1 MNKSEKFRTMVRLAL
16 VDDQFETKE
25 KEYIQD
31 LAKMHK
37 VSDEE
42 LNGIIDE
49 ELEQK
54 GEFAPR
60 LQNLDY
66 DAKIEV
72 LSDLVRMM
80 KVDGEIYLSEIKF
93 CEAIAQSLGFKQKSI
108 GFLSENIHKDPS
120 IAPNWMLIQ
129 NRMRKYVA

>member
-1 MNKSEKFRTMVRLAL
+1 MNKLEKFRTMVRLAL

-37 VSDEE
+37 FSDED
-42 LNGIIDE
+42 LDRIIEE
-49 ELEQK
+49 ELENK
-54 GEFAPR
+54 SEFAPV
-60 LQNLDY
+60 LKNLDY
-66 DAKIEV
+66 DGKIEV

-80 KVDGEIYLSEIKF
+80 KVDGEVYLSEIKF
-93 CEAIAQSLGFKQKSI
+93 CEAIATSLGFKQKSI
-108 GFLSENIHKDPS
+108 GFLAENIHRDPN

-129 NRMRKYVA
+129 NKMRKYVA

>member
-1 MNKSEKFRTMVRLAL
+1 MNKLEKFRTMVRLAL

-37 VSDEE
+37 VSSED
-42 LNGIIDE
+42 LNQIIEE
-49 ELEQK
+49 ELENK
-54 GEFAPR
+54 SEFAPI

-66 DAKIEV
+66 DGKIEV
-72 LSDLVRMM
+72 LADLVRMM
-80 KVDGEIYLSEIKF
+80 KVDGEVYLSEIKF
-93 CEAIAQSLGFKQKSI
+93 CEAIAQSLGFKQRSI

-129 NRMRKYVA
+129 NKMRKYVA

>member
-1 MNKSEKFRTMVRLAL
+1 MNKLEKFRTMVRLAL

-37 VSDEE
+37 VSNED
-42 LNGIIDE
+42 LDQIIEE
-49 ELEQK
+49 ELENK
-54 GEFAPR
+54 SEFAPVLR
-60 LQNLDY
+60 NLDY
-66 DAKIEV
+66 DGKIEV

-80 KVDGEIYLSEIKF
+80 KVDGEVYLSEIKF
-93 CEAIAQSLGFKQKSI
+93 CEAIAKSLGFKQKSI
-108 GFLSENIHKDPS
+108 GFLAENIHKDPN

-129 NRMRKYVA
+129 NKMRKYVA

>member
-1 MNKSEKFRTMVRLAL
+1 MNKLEKFRTMVRLAL
-16 VDDQFETKE
+16 VDDQFETRE
-25 KEYIQD
+25 KEYIQE

-37 VSDEE
+37 LSDVE
-42 LNGIIDE
+42 LDEMIKE
-49 ELEQK
+49 ELEKK
-54 GEFAPR
+54 GEFVPR

-66 DAKIEV
+66 DGKIEI
-72 LSDLVRMM
+72 LADLVRMM
-80 KVDGEIYLSEIKF
+80 KVDGEVYLSEIKF

-108 GFLSENIHKDPS
+108 GFLAENIHKDPN

>member
-1 MNKSEKFRTMVRLAL
+1 MVRLAL

-37 VSDEE
+37 VSNED
-42 LNGIIDE
+42 LDQIIEE
-49 ELEQK
+49 ELENK
-54 GEFAPR
+54 SEFAPVLR
-60 LQNLDY
+60 NLDY
-66 DAKIEV
+66 DGKIEV

-80 KVDGEIYLSEIKF
+80 KVDGEVYLSEIKF
-93 CEAIAQSLGFKQKSI
+93 CEAIAKSLGFKQKSI
-108 GFLSENIHKDPS
+108 GLLAENIHKDPN

-129 NRMRKYVA
+129 TKMRKYVA

>member
-1 MNKSEKFRTMVRLAL
+1 MNKLEKFRTMVRLAL

-37 VSDEE
+37 VSNED
-42 LNGIIDE
+42 LDQIIEE
-49 ELEQK
+49 ELENK
-54 GEFAPR
+54 SEFAPVLR
-60 LQNLDY
+60 NLDY
-66 DAKIEV
+66 DGKIEV

-80 KVDGEIYLSEIKF
+80 KVDGEVYLSEIKF
-93 CEAIAQSLGFKQKSI
+93 CEAIAKSLGFKQKSI
-108 GFLSENIHKDPS
+108 GFLAENIHKDPN

-129 NRMRKYVA
+129 TKMRKYVA